1 MLDRFKVPKEDEVK
15 VSESALRKTV
25 QEIFA
30 KTGLS
35 KEDSQNG
42 AEVLVT
48 ADLRGVESHGVSN
61 MLRIYVQLFEQ
72 GELNK
77 TPNLTVIKETPGT
90 ATIDADRAL
99 GIMAGVPA
107 MERAIS
113 KARNVGVGIVTMFN
127 SGHMG
132 AVGHFSMMAAQQ
144 DMVGM
149 CSVAAGTGILPTFG
163 AEPKLGTNPIS
174 YTFPSDEEGPI
185 LLDMATSVGAEGKL
199 RVYRARGH
207 DLPDKW
213 VLDSE
218 GNPSENP
225 NDFYEGGAILPV
237 GGLAGGHKGFGLGM
251 VATILGAV
259 MAETGDDSEGT
270 GSIYDGGDGG
280 INGSTV
286 IAINAEALGPIDE
299 TKKRISNFVKFL
311 KDVEPMDGSEGVL
324 YPGEVE
330 IRNRVNK
337 RASGVEIEDATWNQV
352 CELIDEYNV
361 RAELEPLPN

>member
-1 MLDRFKVPKEDEVK
+1 MPTLTEHDMQRIAFSILHAAGAPE
-15 VSESALRKTV
+15 AHAKTV
-25 QEIFA
+25 SDHLSLANLSGHDSHGFIRIMQYIRDIKNGGVVPDANPETVLDFQAIAQLDGKKSFGQVAMTAATKLAIEKARKFGIGMITVKNLGHTGRIGTYNEMIARENMVGLVCTGFA
-30 KTGLS
+30 GASQGIVSPFGGKTG
-35 KEDSQNG
+35 
-42 AEVLVT
+42 
-48 ADLRGVESHGVSN
+48 
-61 MLRIYVQLFEQ
+61 
-72 GELNK
+72 
-77 TPNLTVIKETPGT
+77 
-90 ATIDADRAL
+90 
-99 GIMAGVPA
+99 
-107 MERAIS
+107 
-113 KARNVGVGIVTMFN
+113 
-127 SGHMG
+127 
-132 AVGHFSMMAAQQ
+132 
-144 DMVGM
+144 
-149 CSVAAGTGILPTFG
+149 
-163 AEPKLGTNPIS
+163 KLGTNPIS

-185 LLDMATSVGAEGKL
+185 LLDMATNVGAEGKL